1 MSEKRMVYISG
12 ALSDMNDA
20 ERARLRTFYEWVAAV
35 CEEHGFGSYLPH
47 KFSDP
52 VRHRN
57 KSPQE
62 VDRIDRTAVTLS
74 YLVIAYVGVPAFGVG
89 IEIEM
94 AFHANKPVV
103 LLFEKERMEQRRVS
117 RLVRG
122 SPSVWHE
129 IPFTDHEDAIRQLK
143 EFFPAFL
150 KDIREQ
156 ELPTP
161 LSI

>member
-20 ERARLRTFYEWVAAV
+20 ERARLRTFYEWIAAV
-35 CEEHGFGSYLPH
+35 CEEHGFDSYLPH

-52 VRHRN
+52 VRHRD
-57 KSPQE
+57 KTPQQ
-62 VDRIDRTAVTLS
+62 VDILDRTAVTLS
-74 YLVIAYVGVPAFGVG
+74 YLVIAYVGTPAFGVG

-103 LLFEKERMEQRRVS
+103 LLFEKERADQRRVS

-122 SPSVWHE
+122 NPSVWRE
-129 IPFTDHEDAIRQLK
+129 IPFADHEDAIRQLK
-143 EFFPAFL
+143 EYLPEFL
-150 KDIREQ
+150 KEMRDQ
-156 ELPTP
+156 EFPPP
-161 LSI
+161 LSV